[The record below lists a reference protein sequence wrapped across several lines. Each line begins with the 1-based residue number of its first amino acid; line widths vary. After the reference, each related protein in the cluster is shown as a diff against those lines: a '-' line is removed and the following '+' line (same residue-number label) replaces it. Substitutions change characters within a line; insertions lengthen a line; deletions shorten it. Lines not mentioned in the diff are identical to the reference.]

1 MQIAGLDFGTTNIR
15 IATWNPEESPNP
27 EVRQI
32 GQEQAIPQYMPA
44 VVALRLEPDNT
55 VSRLFGEAA
64 DVLEDNDITLV
75 IRHIKQYAL
84 SGDSYLHHRMEIVR
98 KDAEQ
103 LDEPPRREFIPQW
116 NPETQCF
123 EWAPETGGAEKRR
136 YVFPLW
142 ELISGLL
149 GEAANRSGLTGEF
162 EWRAGCP
169 VHSGY
174 EYRKNLAECLSQL
187 GGECKVSSV
196 IEEPVLFL
204 TLANS
209 RNVLEQGSGYLVYD
223 MGGGSFDSAL
233 AVIEEG
239 NMVVYG
245 ADADPTIGGS
255 DVDTFLYQKF
265 NKEVRVDIL
274 RTAKERLGTGN
285 LQADLTAGGHTLTW
299 GDVVEATESQK
310 LPKLSLMAT
319 IDAYKWAK
327 ILWERG
333 EDGPPVGTTAS
344 AGDTQKHVGQLTWA
358 DAAGEEALKA
368 VILFGGPTK
377 SPYFRSLLSGK
388 FGADKVISAS
398 DLLGHMFPDVD
409 IELTGLC
416 IGACLSAQESFAP
429 LFVSRVPARI
439 ALRDRRTGNEVAYE
453 PYELFGRQDNFINP
467 IAPFK
472 SESLTEDME
481 LQPDYEV
488 VITSPDGDELHR
500 RAVTGY
506 LSEAN
511 GEDGKR
517 LIATKRYLELDRLG
531 QLFVVKES
539 VNDFK
544 DTHRVMEENPP
555 WQTAAQ
561 RQAWNAI
568 LQKQREYQ
576 ERQRAAGNRELA
588 ESEKPI
594 NWT

>member
-1 MQIAGLDFGTTNIR
+1 MQIAGIDFGTTNIR
-15 IATWNPEESPNP
+15 IATWNQEAGANP
-27 EVRQI
+27 EVKPIGTELDRQC
-32 GQEQAIPQYMPA
+32 MPA
-44 VVALRLEPDNT
+44 LIGLRREADGS
-55 VSRLFGEAA
+55 VSRLFVKNA
-64 DVLEDNDITLV
+64 DDENDWEQDENTLV

-84 SGDSYLHHRMEIVR
+84 SSDGYLKHRLSLTEDRR
-98 KDAEQ
+98 KPID
-103 LDEPPRREFIPQW
+103 QW
-116 NPETQCF
+116 KDGCF
-123 EWAPETGGAEKRR
+123 EVWGQQ
-136 YVFPLW
+136 FPVW
-142 ELISGLL
+142 DLIQELL
-149 GEAANRSGLTGEF
+149 GEAVNRAGLTGEF
-162 EWRAGCP
+162 QWRAGCP

-174 EYRKNLAECLSQL
+174 EYRKNLAECLSRL
-187 GGECKVSSV
+187 GGECKISSI
-196 IEEPVLFL
+196 IEEPILFL

-209 RNVLEQGSGYLVYD
+209 RNVLERDSGYLVYD

-255 DVDTFLYQKF
+255 DIDSFLYDKF
-265 NKEVRVDIL
+265 GGDVPFRSL
-274 RTAKERLGTGN
+274 RTAKEDLKSDSVPIPLPGDN
-285 LQADLTAGGHTLTW
+285 LLTW
-299 GDVVEATESQK
+299 RDVEEAIERQK
-310 LPKLSLMAT
+310 LSKLSLMAT

-333 EDGPPVGTTAS
+333 EDGPPVGTTAL

-358 DAAGEEALKA
+358 DAAEEDALKG

-377 SPYFRSLLSGK
+377 SEYFPRLLADK
-388 FGADKVISAS
+388 FGGGKVIPAS
-398 DLLGHMFPDVD
+398 ELLKDYFGPDAD

-416 IGACLSAQESFAP
+416 IGACLSAQKSFAP

-439 ALRDRRTGNEVAYE
+439 ALRDRRTGHEVAYE
-453 PYELFGRQDNFINP
+453 PYELFGRQEKFINP
-467 IAPFK
+467 IASFK
-472 SESLTEDME
+472 SEILTEDME
-481 LQPDYEV
+481 LHPDYEV

-500 RAVTGY
+500 HDVTGY

-539 VNDFK
+539 ANDFK
-544 DTHRVMEENPP
+544 DTHRVMEESPP
-555 WQTAAQ
+555 WQTATQ
-561 RQAWNAI
+561 RQAWEAI
-568 LQKQREYQ
+568 LQKQREYA

>member
-1 MQIAGLDFGTTNIR
+1 MQIAGIDFGTTNIR

-27 EVRQI
+27 EVQQI
-32 GQEQAIPQYMPA
+32 GQAQAIPQYMPA

-55 VSRLFGEAA
+55 VSKMFGEAA
-64 DVLEDNDITLV
+64 DVLDDNDITLV

-98 KDAEQ
+98 EDAKRA
-103 LDEPPRREFIPQW
+103 DELPRREFIPEW

-123 EWAPETGGAEKRR
+123 EWEPETGISEKRR
-136 YVFPLW
+136 YVVPLW
-142 ELISGLL
+142 ELIGELL
-149 GEAANRSGLTGEF
+149 GEAVNRAGLTGEF
-162 EWRAGCP
+162 QWRAGCP

-174 EYRKNLAECLSQL
+174 EYRKKLAECLSRL

-209 RNVLEQGSGYLVYD
+209 RNVLERGSGYLVYD

-233 AVIEEG
+233 AVIEEDS
-239 NMVVYG
+239 MVVYG

-265 NKEVRVDIL
+265 NKEVPVDRL
-274 RTAKERLGTGN
+274 RAAKERLAPGSNPEDLPGDN
-285 LQADLTAGGHTLTW
+285 LLTW
-299 GDVVEATESQK
+299 GDVVEATEKQK

-358 DAAGEEALKA
+358 DAAGEDALKA

-377 SPYFRSLLSGK
+377 SEIFPRLLSGQ
-388 FGADKVISAS
+388 FGAEKVISAS
-398 DLLGHMFPDVD
+398 KLMGVDFADAD

-453 PYELFGRQDNFINP
+453 PYELFGRQEKFIDP
-467 IAPFK
+467 IASFK

-500 RAVTGY
+500 REVTGY

-511 GEDGKR
+511 GEDRKR

-539 VNDFK
+539 ANDFK

-576 ERQRAAGNRELA
+576 ERQQAAGNRELA

-594 NWT
+594 NWR

>member
-1 MQIAGLDFGTTNIR
+1 MQIAGIDFGTTNIR
-15 IATWNPEESPNP
+15 IATWNQEEGVNP
-27 EVRQI
+27 EVQQI
-32 GQEQAIPQYMPA
+32 GRGLDPLCMPA
-44 VVALRLEPDNT
+44 VIALRHEPDGS

-64 DVLEDNDITLV
+64 DVLENNGSTLV
-75 IRHIKQYAL
+75 IRHIKQSAL
-84 SGDSYLHHRMEIVR
+84 SSDAYLTHRLGLAEAEDRR
-98 KDAEQ
+98 KAIKEWQEGHFEVWGQHFQVWDLIAE
-103 LDEPPRREFIPQW
+103 
-116 NPETQCF
+116 
-123 EWAPETGGAEKRR
+123 
-136 YVFPLW
+136 
-142 ELISGLL
+142 LL
-149 GEAANRSGLTGEF
+149 GEAVGRAGLTGEF
-162 EWRAGCP
+162 EWRGGCP

-174 EYRKNLAECLSQL
+174 EYRKNLAECLSRL
-187 GGECKVSSV
+187 GGECKISSI

-204 TLANS
+204 ILANS
-209 RNVLEQGSGYLVYD
+209 RGALRREGDNSGYLVYD

-239 NMVVYG
+239 GMVIYG

-255 DVDTFLYQKF
+255 DVDKFLHENF
-265 NKEVRVDIL
+265 EEDVPVNTL
-274 RTAKERLGTGN
+274 RIAKEQLKPGS
-285 LQADLTAGGHTLTW
+285 APVDLPGGHTLTW
-299 GDVVEATESQK
+299 GDVVEATERQK

-344 AGDTQKHVGQLTWA
+344 AGDAQKHVGQLTWA
-358 DAAGEEALKA
+358 DAAGEDALKA

-377 SPYFRSLLSGK
+377 SPYFRSLLADK
-388 FGADKVISAS
+388 FGADKVVAAS
-398 DLLGHMFPDVD
+398 ELLGRVFADAD

-439 ALRDRRTGNEVAYE
+439 ALRDRRTGHEVAYE
-453 PYELFGRQDNFINP
+453 PYELFGRQEKFINP
-467 IAPFK
+467 IASFK
-472 SESLTEDME
+472 SEILTEDME
-481 LQPDYEV
+481 LHPDYEV
-488 VITSPDGDELHR
+488 VITSPDGDVLHR
-500 RAVTGY
+500 REVTGY

-517 LIATKRYLELDRLG
+517 LIAAKRYLELDRLG

-539 VNDFK
+539 ANNFK

-555 WQTAAQ
+555 WQTATQ

-568 LQKQREYQ
+568 LQKQREYA

>member
-1 MQIAGLDFGTTNIR
+1 MQVAGIDFGTTNIR
-15 IATWNPEESPNP
+15 IATWNQEADTNP
-27 EVRQI
+27 EVQPIGTERDRQC
-32 GQEQAIPQYMPA
+32 MPA
-44 VVALRLEPDNT
+44 LIGLRREADGS
-55 VSRLFGEAA
+55 VSRLFVKDDDDE
-64 DVLEDNDITLV
+64 NDWEQDENTLV

-84 SGDSYLHHRMEIVR
+84 SGDDYLKHRLGLAEDRR
-98 KDAEQ
+98 KPIDQWKDGCFEVWGQ
-103 LDEPPRREFIPQW
+103 QFPVWDLIQELLDE
-116 NPETQCF
+116 
-123 EWAPETGGAEKRR
+123 A
-136 YVFPLW
+136 V
-142 ELISGLL
+142 
-149 GEAANRSGLTGEF
+149 NRARLTGEF
-162 EWRAGCP
+162 QWRAGCP

-174 EYRKNLAECLSQL
+174 EYRKNLAECLSRL
-187 GGECKVSSV
+187 GGECKISSV
-196 IEEPVLFL
+196 IEEPILFL

-209 RNVLEQGSGYLVYD
+209 RNVLEPDSGYLVYD

-255 DVDTFLYQKF
+255 DVDSFLHDKF
-265 NKEVRVDIL
+265 GGYVPFRNL
-274 RTAKERLGTGN
+274 RTAKEDLKPDSAPTVLPGDN
-285 LQADLTAGGHTLTW
+285 LLTW
-299 GDVVEATESQK
+299 GDVVEATERQK

-358 DAAGEEALKA
+358 DAAGEDALKA

-377 SPYFRSLLSGK
+377 SEYFPRLLSDK
-388 FGADKVISAS
+388 FGAEKVRSAS
-398 DLLGHMFPDVD
+398 NLMGVDFADAD

-439 ALRDRRTGNEVAYE
+439 ALRDRRTGHEVAYE
-453 PYELFGRQDNFINP
+453 PYELFGRQEKFINP
-467 IAPFK
+467 IASFK
-472 SESLTEDME
+472 SEILTEDME
-481 LQPDYEV
+481 LHPDYEV

-500 RAVTGY
+500 REVTGY

-539 VNDFK
+539 ANDFK
-544 DTHRVMEENPP
+544 DTHRVMEESPP
-555 WQTAAQ
+555 WQTATQ
-561 RQAWNAI
+561 RQAWEAI
-568 LQKQREYQ
+568 LQKQREYA

>member
-1 MQIAGLDFGTTNIR
+1 MQVAGIDFGTTNIR
-15 IATWNPEESPNP
+15 IATWHPEAGANP
-27 EVRQI
+27 EVQLIGTERDRQC
-32 GQEQAIPQYMPA
+32 MPA
-44 VVALRLEPDNT
+44 LIGLRRETDGS
-55 VSRLFGEAA
+55 VSRLFVKDDDDE
-64 DVLEDNDITLV
+64 NDWEQDENTLV

-84 SGDSYLHHRMEIVR
+84 SGDDYLKHRLGLAEDRR
-98 KDAEQ
+98 K
-103 LDEPPRREFIPQW
+103 LIDEW
-116 NPETQCF
+116 KDGCF
-123 EWAPETGGAEKRR
+123 EVWGQQ
-136 YVFPLW
+136 FPVW
-142 ELISGLL
+142 DLIQELL
-149 GEAANRSGLTGEF
+149 GEAVNRAGLAGEF
-162 EWRAGCP
+162 QWRAGCP

-174 EYRKNLAECLSQL
+174 EYRKNLAECLSRL
-187 GGECKVSSV
+187 GGECKISSI
-196 IEEPVLFL
+196 IEEPILFL

-209 RNVLEQGSGYLVYD
+209 RNVLEPDSGYLVYD

-255 DVDTFLYQKF
+255 DIDQYLHRKF
-265 NKEVRVDIL
+265 NSAEPVNTL
-274 RTAKERLGTGN
+274 RIAKEQLKPGS
-285 LQADLTAGGHTLTW
+285 APVDLPSGHTLTW
-299 GDVVEATESQK
+299 DDVKEAIEGQK
-310 LPKLSLMAT
+310 LSKLSLMAT

-344 AGDTQKHVGQLTWA
+344 TGDTQKHVGQLTWA
-358 DAAGEEALKA
+358 DAAGEAALKG

-377 SPYFRSLLSGK
+377 SEYFPRLLSDK
-388 FGADKVISAS
+388 FEAGKVIPAS
-398 DLLGHMFPDVD
+398 ELLRDSFAPYED

-453 PYELFGRQDNFINP
+453 PYELFGRQEKFINP

-472 SESLTEDME
+472 SEILTEDME
-481 LQPDYEV
+481 LHPDYEV

-500 RAVTGY
+500 HEVTGY

-517 LIATKRYLELDRLG
+517 LIAAKRYLELDRLG

-539 VNDFK
+539 ANDFK
-544 DTHRVMEENPP
+544 DTHRVMEESPP
-555 WQTAAQ
+555 WQTATQ
-561 RQAWNAI
+561 RQAWEAI